1 MASDGCD
8 PPIPPLAKSDKEKGK
23 KKSYMVK
30 LLNRFNNVTA
40 SSSQPST
47 PTSTSTARFVPPPL
61 QVPSLTPTPPSIPP
75 LLEVPAFTPS
85 PQQFVADQWRSP
97 SPHVGSNPTTH
108 SPHVGSNPT
117 TPTNMPSPPPIGDN
131 PPHSSSVAND
141 FEDVS
146 NNLPII
152 TPIGGRFYPT
162 KTASK
167 AITATIKQQFDEPWV
182 TWGQIPQTQRNVFFE
197 RFKRKVSW
205 RSNHEEKSQ
214 ELGRSVHVD
223 EIFQQT
229 HIRASTGEFVD
240 ERSRQTHSQELGRSV
255 HVNEI
260 FQQTYIRAST
270 GEFVDERSRRT
281 HEEFEAKFSQ
291 IRYETAFVGAST
303 CAPLDPVD
311 EERLR
316 NQCWLDFAGG
326 RYKGR
331 VYGIGNVSAQDDCVD
346 SYISLRMSVLK
357 MSMPIT

>member
-30 LLNRFNNVTA
+30 LLNRFNNVNA
-40 SSSQPST
+40 SSSQPYT
-47 PTSTSTARFVPPPL
+47 PTSTSIARFVPPPL
-61 QVPSLTPTPPSIPP
+61 QVTGLTPTAPSIPP
-75 LLEVPAFTPS
+75 SLEVPAFTPS
-85 PQQFVADQWRSP
+85 PQQFAADQWTLP
-97 SPHVGSNPTTH
+97 

-131 PPHSSSVAND
+131 PPHSSSAAND

-146 NNLPII
+146 NNRPII
-152 TPIGGRFYPT
+152 TPIGGGVHEH
-162 KTASK
+162 
-167 AITATIKQQFDEPWV
+167 AI
-182 TWGQIPQTQRNVFFE
+182 RL
-197 RFKRKVSW
+197 
-205 RSNHEEKSQ
+205 SQ

-229 HIRASTGEFVD
+229 HIRASTG
-240 ERSRQTHSQELGRSV
+240 Q
-255 HVNEI
+255 
-260 FQQTYIRAST
+260 
-270 GEFVDERSRRT
+270 FVDERSRRT

-291 IRYETAFVGAST
+291 IRSETAFVGASA
-303 CAPLDPVD
+303 CSPLDPAD

-316 NQCWLDFAGG
+316 NQCWLDVAGG

-346 SYISLRMSVLK
+346 SYIQQTQASSSQQPMADDISNLHTRVSTHDDQLRQMNSQLQGFIGVIMQYLPPPAVAIAQQFFQ
-357 MSMPIT
+357 SQNQS